1 MKNSVIIALSLAFC
15 SQLTAQTTVIKG
27 AGEEPFWDIS
37 LTTTD
42 NKTYQAVFGQP
53 EKSIK
58 ATLSVQADSDINNN
72 VFYTGQTDNSEP
84 FSVVTIEKKC
94 QDNSVGANWSETIT
108 VILGKNIYQG
118 CGGYDLDKAAKESG
132 EESGEGNGMAEYFD
146 FLMHTLSHSK
156 NPKSAQRLLASQ
168 DKWSDYVTAHCAIF
182 TGFTD
187 PKILQAKEQCES
199 ILSKQR
205 AEVMSQLAA
214 TFDKAN

>member
-1 MKNSVIIALSLAFC
+1 MKNSVIIALSLALC
-15 SQLTAQTTVIKG
+15 SQLAAQTTVIKG

-42 NKTYQAVFGQP
+42 NKTYQAVFEQP

-58 ATLSVQADSDINNN
+58 ATLSVQADSDTNNN

-108 VILGKNIYQG
+108 VILGKSIYQG
-118 CGGYDLDKAAKESG
+118 CGGYDLDKAA

-168 DKWSDYVTAHCAIF
+168 DKWHDYVAAHCAIF
-182 TGFTD
+182 TGFTA

-199 ILSKQR
+199 TLSKQR
-205 AEVMSQLAA
+205 AEVIEKLGVV
-214 TFDKAN
+214 FDKAD